1 MADYTT
7 ITKLAPIE
15 MKSIGL
21 ANTDIPERTVVRLN
35 GSGKVVI
42 GASAA
47 GEQVAGITDKA
58 FKENDE
64 VSVITRGQAFVVL
77 TSDTIAAKGVLIT
90 ADDTGKVIKYDS
102 TAPHSYALGV
112 ALEAADA
119 SVTDK
124 GILVDI
130 EIIN

>member
-7 ITKLAPIE
+7 ITKLAPVE
-15 MKSIGL
+15 MKTIGI
-21 ANTDIPERTVVRLN
+21 ADTDIPERTVVRVN
-35 GSGKVVI
+35 SSGKVVI

-47 GEQVAGITDKA
+47 GEQVNGITDKSFDA
-58 FKENDE
+58 GKE

-77 TSDTIAAKGVLIT
+77 TTDTIAAKGELIT

-112 ALEAADA
+112 TLEAADA
-119 SVTDK
+119 SLTDK

-130 EIIN
+130 EIIS